1 MATMTLQ
8 LPKVRQARLRRMAR
22 VRGISVDK
30 LLDEF
35 STAGLAQ
42 YDAEV
47 RFRALAG
54 KGSSASALALLDKV
68 DETFARRR

>member
-1 MATMTLQ
+1 MTLH
-8 LPKVRQARLRRMAR
+8 LPKIRQARLRRMACA
-22 VRGISVDK
+22 RGVSVDK

-35 STAGLAQ
+35 SVNGLAQ

-54 KGSSASALALLDKV
+54 NGTPARALALLDKA
-68 DETFARRR
+68 DATFGRKR